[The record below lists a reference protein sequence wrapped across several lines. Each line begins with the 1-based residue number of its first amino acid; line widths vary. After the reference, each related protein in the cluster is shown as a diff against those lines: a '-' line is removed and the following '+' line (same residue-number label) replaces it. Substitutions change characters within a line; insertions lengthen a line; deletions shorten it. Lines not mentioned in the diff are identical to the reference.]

1 MNMDMMDNSRIKKTS
16 YKEEE
21 YTVYNFLGLPRHIR
35 IYEGL
40 GVFYRLTVNMTA
52 SEVQER
58 VTVSENYEAAAA
70 FIKQR
75 VSIQI
80 QFYSMKQYI
89 ESERYTKAE
98 KVGRR
103 IGKTLS
109 KLLELQEEL
118 RSE

>member
-16 YKEEE
+16 YKGKE

-35 IYEGL
+35 MYEGHKT
-40 GVFYRLTVNMTA
+40 FYHITVNMTA

-70 FIKQR
+70 FTKQKK
-75 VSIQI
+75 VAEIQL
-80 QFYSMKQYI
+80 QSMEKYI
-89 ESERYTKAE
+89 ESERYAKVE

-103 IGKTLS
+103 LGKTIC
-109 KLLELQEEL
+109 KLLELQYEL